1 MDKTALHSALI
12 RQLEADLDLQTRAA
26 LTSRDEAIDEES
38 KPENKYDTHAQEAA
52 YLAQGQAK
60 LVAELHET
68 LSHYRTME
76 MASFLPETP
85 IAVGALVALRAPDGT
100 ERQYFVGPKA
110 GGLEVTHTG
119 SVILVVTPGS
129 PLGRQLI
136 GRRLG
141 DSLQIPGKS
150 GAVPQQITAVA

>member
-1 MDKTALHSALI
+1 MDKSALHSALI

-76 MASFLPETP
+76 MATFNHETP
-85 IAVGALVALRAPDGT
+85 ISVGALVTLRAPDGT
-100 ERQYFVGPKA
+100 ERHYFVGPKA
-110 GGLEVTHTG
+110 GGLEVNHAG
-119 SVILVVTPGS
+119 SVILVVTPAS
-129 PLGRQLI
+129 PLGRQLV
-136 GRRLG
+136 GRRRG
-141 DSLQIPGKS
+141 DSVQIAGKS
-150 GAVPQQITAVA
+150 GAIPQQIAAVA